1 MECKN
6 GGGYDH
12 RKSYPVP
19 LGATVDMCQIL
30 PEVNRVLRGGMG
42 KRGGPVC
49 IYITPYTF
57 FIKFEAMRPFR
68 DIPVVQPSVK
78 EES

>member
-42 KRGGPVC
+42 KRGGMFV
-49 IYITPYTF
+49 
-57 FIKFEAMRPFR
+57 FILRHTHFLSNLRL
-68 DIPVVQPSVK
+68 
-78 EES
+78 

>member
-1 MECKN
+1 
-6 GGGYDH
+6 
-12 RKSYPVP
+12 
-19 LGATVDMCQIL
+19 
-30 PEVNRVLRGGMG
+30 MG

-78 EES
+78 EVS